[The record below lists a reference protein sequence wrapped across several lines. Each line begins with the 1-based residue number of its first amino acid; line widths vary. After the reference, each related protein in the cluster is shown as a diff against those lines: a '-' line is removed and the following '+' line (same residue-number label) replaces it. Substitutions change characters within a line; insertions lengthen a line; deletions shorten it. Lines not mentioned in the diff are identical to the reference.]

1 MRTEAEKEQKS
12 WIQPISTSVTQ
23 GDRDGKRYQIEQYGR
38 ILSLFA
44 NRVILSGSNV
54 EGAAMP
60 TMNISLPESLKDYVE
75 GQVKSGEYSS
85 ASEFIRTLVRR
96 EQKDREREQL
106 EVRILEGLSS
116 GDVVEASPE
125 IWGQLLQR
133 LRKRNE

>member
-1 MRTEAEKEQKS
+1 
-12 WIQPISTSVTQ
+12 
-23 GDRDGKRYQIEQYGR
+23 
-38 ILSLFA
+38 LSLFA

-60 TMNISLPESLKDYVE
+60 TMNISLPESLKDFVE

-96 EQKDREREQL
+96 EQKDREREEL